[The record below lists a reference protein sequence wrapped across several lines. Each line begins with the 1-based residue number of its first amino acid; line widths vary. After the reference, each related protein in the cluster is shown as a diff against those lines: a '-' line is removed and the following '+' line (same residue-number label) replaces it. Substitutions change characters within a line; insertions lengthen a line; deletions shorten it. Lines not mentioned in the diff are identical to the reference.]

1 MVDEVHVDAASSGP
15 SDMSATMR
23 NTTSSKTA
31 NAGSS
36 ASTTN
41 MSDFEMMNKRI
52 GHHRSISQ
60 LIENIGK
67 RLLVYYV
74 WVVEGILI
82 CVLTIVRP
90 IVHFWTN
97 TVFI

>member
-23 NTTSSKTA
+23 NTTSSKIA

-67 RLLVYYV
+67 SNISNIMYKS
-74 WVVEGILI
+74 
-82 CVLTIVRP
+82 P
-90 IVHFWTN
+90 DFW
-97 TVFI
+97 FIMSGLSKEF